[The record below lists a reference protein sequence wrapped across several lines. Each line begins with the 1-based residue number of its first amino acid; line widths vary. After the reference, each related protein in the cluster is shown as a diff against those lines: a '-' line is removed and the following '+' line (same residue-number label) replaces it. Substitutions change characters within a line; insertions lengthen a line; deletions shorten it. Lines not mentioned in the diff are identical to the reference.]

1 MMIAGVLLD
10 RCLKHWFPDFSF
22 KYSPLKL
29 VFFSTKIHEDNKEN
43 RKFLKRREKFRNMGK

>member
-43 RKFLKRREKFRNMGK
+43 RKFLKRMGK